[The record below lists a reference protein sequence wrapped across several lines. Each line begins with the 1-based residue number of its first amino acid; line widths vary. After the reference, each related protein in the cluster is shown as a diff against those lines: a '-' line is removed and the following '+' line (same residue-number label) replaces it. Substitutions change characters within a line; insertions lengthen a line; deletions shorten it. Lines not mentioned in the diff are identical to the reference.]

1 MRIIIICNRIIAFVD
16 WAHMAGYLNSYGG
29 SARRGA
35 FGLVIIAAH
44 VGFVALLVLGT
55 LMKPVNEVAPPIV
68 VSFLEQPSSE
78 PAVPLLSDPKLAT
91 VQPVS
96 VTVPDVPIPPEPRAT
111 DITASAEPPS
121 LPEPMSQHIAAPEQ
135 VSVAEP
141 PSMSEVAYLKQPAPH
156 YPTESRR
163 SFEEGLVILRVLID
177 ESGHAKSVNI
187 YRSSGHP
194 RLDEAAREA
203 VVRAVF
209 KPYIDGGIARAAIAM
224 VPVEFSL
231 HHG

>member
-1 MRIIIICNRIIAFVD
+1 MRIIIICNRIIASRRL
-16 WAHMAGYLNSYGG
+16 AHMAGYLNSYGG

-44 VGFVALLVLGT
+44 VGFVTLLVLGT
-55 LMKPVNEVAPPIV
+55 LMKPVDQAVPPIV

-78 PAVPLLSDPKLAT
+78 PAVPVLSDPKLAT

-96 VTVPDVPIPPEPRAT
+96 VTVPDVPIPPEPQAT
-111 DITASAEPPS
+111 DITASAAPPVPAEPV
-121 LPEPMSQHIAAPEQ
+121 SQHIAASEQ

-141 PSMSEVAYLKQPAPH
+141 PAMSEVAYLKQPAPH

-209 KPYIDGGIARAAIAM
+209 KPYIDAGVARAAIAM

>member
-1 MRIIIICNRIIAFVD
+1 
-16 WAHMAGYLNSYGG
+16 MAEYLDSYGG

-35 FGLVIIAAH
+35 FGLVIVAAH
-44 VGFVALLVLGT
+44 VGFVALLALGT
-55 LMKPVNEVAPPIV
+55 LMKPVNEAAPPIV

-78 PAVPLLSDPKLAT
+78 PATRVLSDPKLAT

-96 VTVPDVPIPPEPRAT
+96 LTVPDVPIPPEPHAA
-111 DITASAEPPS
+111 DITVSVEPPS
-121 LPEPMSQHIAAPEQ
+121 PPAPVSQHSAASGP

-209 KPYIDGGIARAAIAM
+209 KPYINGGIARAAIAM

>member
-1 MRIIIICNRIIAFVD
+1 ML
-16 WAHMAGYLNSYGG
+16 AGYLNSYGG

-44 VGFVALLVLGT
+44 IGFVALLALGT
-55 LMKPVNEVAPPIV
+55 LMKPENEAASPLV
-68 VSFLEQPSSE
+68 VSFLEQPVSE
-78 PAVPLLSDPKLAT
+78 PAVPVLSDPKLAP

-96 VTVPDVPIPPEPRAT
+96 ITVPDVPIPPEPQTSA
-111 DITASAEPPS
+111 ITASAEPPS
-121 LPEPMSQHIAAPEQ
+121 PPAPVSQHVVASEQ
-135 VSVAEP
+135 VSAAGP
-141 PSMSEVAYLKQPAPH
+141 PAMSEVAYLKQPAPR
-156 YPTESRR
+156 YPSESKR

-203 VVRAVF
+203 VVRAIF
-209 KPYIDGGIARAAIAM
+209 KPYIDGGVPREAIAM

>member
-1 MRIIIICNRIIAFVD
+1 ML
-16 WAHMAGYLNSYGG
+16 AGYLNSYGS

-35 FGLVIIAAH
+35 FGVVIVAAH
-44 VGFVALLVLGT
+44 IGVVALLALGT
-55 LMKPVNEVAPPIV
+55 LMKPMVEAPPPIV
-68 VSFLEQPSSE
+68 VSFLEQPME
-78 PAVPLLSDPKLAT
+78 KTAPVLSDPKLAP

-96 VTVPDVPIPPEPRAT
+96 ITIPDVPIPPEPQTTA
-111 DITASAEPPS
+111 ITASPEPPS
-121 LPEPMSQHIAAPEQ
+121 PPSPVFQHVAASEQ

-163 SFEEGLVILRVLID
+163 SSEEGLVILRVLID

-194 RLDEAAREA
+194 RLDEAARDA

-209 KPYIDGGIARAAIAM
+209 KPYIDGGVAREAIAM

>member
-1 MRIIIICNRIIAFVD
+1 ML
-16 WAHMAGYLNSYGG
+16 AGYLNSYGG

-35 FGLVIIAAH
+35 FALVIIAAH
-44 VGFVALLVLGT
+44 LGFVALLALGT
-55 LMKPVNEVAPPIV
+55 LMKPVSELAPPIV
-68 VSFLEQPSSE
+68 VSFLEQPVE
-78 PAVPLLSDPKLAT
+78 RTAPVLSDPTLAP

-96 VTVPDVPIPPEPRAT
+96 ITVPDFPIPPEPQTTA
-111 DITASAEPPS
+111 ITASAEPPS
-121 LPEPMSQHIAAPEQ
+121 PLAPVTQHSAASEQ
-135 VSVAEP
+135 VSVVEP
-141 PSMSEVAYLKQPAPH
+141 PAMSEVAYLKQPAPH
-156 YPTESRR
+156 YPSESRR

-209 KPYIDGGIARAAIAM
+209 RPYIDGGVAREAVAM

-231 HHG
+231 RHG

>member
-1 MRIIIICNRIIAFVD
+1 MRIITICNRIIASVD
-16 WAHMAGYLNSYGG
+16 WTHMAGYLNSYGG

-35 FGLVIIAAH
+35 FGLAVVAAH
-44 VGFVALLVLGT
+44 IGFVALLALGT
-55 LMKPVNEVAPPIV
+55 WMKPVNEVAPPIV

-78 PAVPLLSDPKLAT
+78 PAVPVLSDPKLAT

-96 VTVPDVPIPPEPRAT
+96 VTVPDVPIPPEPQAA
-111 DITASAEPPS
+111 DITASTEAPSPPA
-121 LPEPMSQHIAAPEQ
+121 PVSQHIPASQP

-141 PSMSEVAYLKQPAPH
+141 PSMSEVAYLKQPAPR

-177 ESGHAKSVNI
+177 ESGHAKSVNV

-203 VVRAVF
+203 VVRAIF
-209 KPYIDGGIARAAIAM
+209 KPYIDGGVARAAIAM

>member
-1 MRIIIICNRIIAFVD
+1 MRIIIICNRIIASVD
-16 WAHMAGYLNSYGG
+16 WAPMAGYLNSYGG

-44 VGFVALLVLGT
+44 IGFVALLALGT
-55 LMKPVNEVAPPIV
+55 WMKPVNEAASPIV

-78 PAVPLLSDPKLAT
+78 PVTRVVSDPKLAT

-96 VTVPDVPIPPEPRAT
+96 VTVPDVPIPPEPQAT
-111 DITASAEPPS
+111 DIIVSAEPPS
-121 LPEPMSQHIAAPEQ
+121 PPEPVSRYIAAPEQ
-135 VSVAEP
+135 ASIAEP

>member
-1 MRIIIICNRIIAFVD
+1 
-16 WAHMAGYLNSYGG
+16 MAGYLNSYGG

-55 LMKPVNEVAPPIV
+55 LMKPVKEAAPPIV

-78 PAVPLLSDPKLAT
+78 PTLPVLSDPKLAT

-96 VTVPDVPIPPEPRAT
+96 VTVPDVPIPPEPQAT
-111 DITASAEPPS
+111 DIIVSAEPPS
-121 LPEPMSQHIAAPEQ
+121 PPEPVSRHIAAPEQ
-135 VSVAEP
+135 ASVAEP

-231 HHG
+231 RHG